1 MKILVTGG
9 AGFIGSNF
17 IHRIIYNPEV
27 ELVVNLDKFSYAANM
42 ANISRLNNYPK
53 YRLETLDLVNKD
65 ALLSIFENYN
75 FTHVVHFA
83 AESHVDNSIKDAD
96 PFIQS
101 NIIGTY
107 NLIEMCRKFEVKRF
121 HHVSTDEVY
130 GALTDVGKFNE
141 GTCYDPHNPYS
152 ASKAASDMLV
162 TGFGKTFNLPYTISN
177 CSNNYGPRQHKEK
190 FIPVVIKSLIDGK
203 KIPVYGKGHN
213 RGRIGETYL
222 VGANCEKTN
231 LEVVEEICRAF
242 GVSSEDSIEFVED
255 RKGHDCRYAIDN
267 SKIVRELN
275 WSAMYEFES
284 GIKSTVELYKAIHQ
298 Q

>member
-177 CSNNYGPRQHKEK
+177 
-190 FIPVVIKSLIDGK
+190 
-203 KIPVYGKGHN
+203 
-213 RGRIGETYL
+213 
-222 VGANCEKTN
+222 
-231 LEVVEEICRAF
+231 
-242 GVSSEDSIEFVED
+242 
-255 RKGHDCRYAIDN
+255 
-267 SKIVRELN
+267 
-275 WSAMYEFES
+275 
-284 GIKSTVELYKAIHQ
+284 
-298 Q
+298 